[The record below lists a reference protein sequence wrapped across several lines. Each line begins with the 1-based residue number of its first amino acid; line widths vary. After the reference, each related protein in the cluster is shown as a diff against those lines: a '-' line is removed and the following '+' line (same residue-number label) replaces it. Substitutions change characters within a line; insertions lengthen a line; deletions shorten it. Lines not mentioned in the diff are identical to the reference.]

1 MKYFVAVT
9 FSFLFLFLAQP
20 AFMAQAPCTTVF
32 GGGQQED
39 GASFCLEQVQATQTT
54 PTQSPGFK
62 TANDTMTQNQPQTKG
77 GQYPAPAVQRQ
88 PNTGPELFG
97 VIALIPAAYTGW
109 KLRKTTRR

>member
-39 GASFCLEQVQATQTT
+39 GASFCLEQVQATQST
-54 PTQSPGFK
+54 PSQSPGFR
-62 TANDTMTQNQPQTKG
+62 TPNDTMTQNPSQTKG
-77 GQYPAPAVQRQ
+77 GQYPAPTVQRQ
-88 PNTGPELFG
+88 PNTGPEMLG
-97 VIALIPAAYTGW
+97 VIALIPAAYVDW
-109 KLRKTTRR
+109 KLRKTAKK